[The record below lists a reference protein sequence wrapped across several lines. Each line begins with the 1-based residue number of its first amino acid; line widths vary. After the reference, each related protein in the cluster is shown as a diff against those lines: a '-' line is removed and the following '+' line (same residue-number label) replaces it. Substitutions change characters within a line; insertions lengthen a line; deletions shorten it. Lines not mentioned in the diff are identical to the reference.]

1 MKSDIRKISVG
12 PDAKSGALHYLVGQD
27 VLGGSY
33 HIHHIRQ
40 EDDGCIFI
48 WIQREDE
55 IFLWKQFRDTMPIAI
70 EYNLEF

>member
-33 HIHHIRQ
+33 RIHHIRQ
-40 EDDGCIFI
+40 EDDGSIFI

-55 IFLWKQFRDTMPIAI
+55 IFLWKQFKDTMPIAI